1 MATRL
6 FLLIA
11 LHLGLLTLKPT
22 WVVIDWA
29 EPVAWLSATPAEEAV
44 AAVLRSAAVALT
56 GSQVTALLLV
66 GLFTLTGNG
75 QLEHAAR
82 RALLPIL
89 RAAGPVAL
97 VAGTALPAAGME
109 TRIPISPP
117 PATQVVDLPGAPV
130 PHGVVSV
137 LPGQSM
143 WTIAAEQVDGGD
155 PSGYWRRLVDL
166 NRDRFEDVDLIHPG
180 DTVVL
185 PPLN

>member
-6 FLLIA
+6 LLLVA
-11 LHLGLLTLKPT
+11 LHLGLLGLNPS

-29 EPVAWLSATPAEEAV
+29 EPVTWLSAAPPEDAI
-44 AAVLRSAAVALT
+44 AALLRSMAVVLT
-56 GSQVTALLLV
+56 GSQITALVLV
-66 GLFTLTGNG
+66 GLFTVTGNG
-75 QLEHAAR
+75 RLEHTAR

-97 VAGTALPAAGME
+97 VAGTALPAAAIE

-117 PATQVVDLPGAPV
+117 PATQVVDLPVAPV
-130 PHGVVSV
+130 PHGVVTV

-143 WTIAAEQVDGGD
+143 WTIAARQVDGD
-155 PSGYWRRLVDL
+155 PSSYWRRLVDL
-166 NRDRFEDVDLIHPG
+166 NRNRFEDVDLIHPG
-180 DTVVL
+180 DTVLL